1 MNLSSH
7 VCVVGAVHGA
17 VSLSR
22 AVCVCCVFVLG
33 GNKKGAL
40 KKREVY
46 SVLLCAPLLKQEH
59 YLFF

>member
-1 MNLSSH
+1 MVLSLFH
-7 VCVVGAVHGA
+7 GPCVW
-17 VSLSR
+17 
-22 AVCVCCVFVLG
+22 CVFVLG